1 MNNIIQFPT
10 TLTLTTTNNP
20 QKKRL
25 IHQTFNRAYSG
36 PVDTEAA
43 SHCIN
48 YPIFTYCIGIIDK
61 MEVGYLVTRL
71 HLQSAIKP
79 KCHSF
84 KYCELAVV
92 KEKYRSNGALKKML
106 KMAIIEH
113 GIKGIEL
120 TKVRAEEYRNYYA
133 SLGFTQWI
141 NLKSGLVIVANPSV
155 LKNTN
160 ATQKAPVTMPLAA

>member
-48 YPIFTYCIGIIDK
+48 NPIFTYCIGIIDK
-61 MEVGYLVTRL
+61 MEVGYLVNRF
-71 HLQSAIKP
+71 HFQSGIKP

-106 KMAIIEH
+106 EIAIIEH
-113 GIKGIEL
+113 RIKGIKLDKE
-120 TKVRAEEYRNYYA
+120 RAEKYRNYYA

-141 NLKSGLVIVANPSV
+141 THESGLVIVANPSV

>member
-1 MNNIIQFPT
+1 MSKIINFPT
-10 TLTLTTTNNP
+10 TLTLTTTNDA

-36 PVDTEAA
+36 FVDTEAA

-48 YPIFTYCIGIIDK
+48 NPIFTYCIGIIDK
-61 MEVGYLVTRL
+61 MEVGYLVNRF
-71 HLQSAIKP
+71 HFQSGIKP

-106 KMAIIEH
+106 EIAIIEH
-113 GIKGIEL
+113 RIKGIKLDKE
-120 TKVRAEEYRNYYA
+120 RAEKYRN
-133 SLGFTQWI
+133 
-141 NLKSGLVIVANPSV
+141 
-155 LKNTN
+155 
-160 ATQKAPVTMPLAA
+160 